1 MKQFC
6 NKDSTNLQNAKWE
19 LKTSALIGN
28 KTTKTKLNNF
38 LEQKQRF
45 LDLRRKR
52 LFELYIKEDLENKT
66 ELETIQETPEQM
78 RRKMEDKLIQL
89 KEQKEKERMLVV
101 QESLGKK
108 FYQAAD
114 ELRKNDSDAFALKCY
129 LEQENQMLD
138 KLQVRQM
145 EKKEEEIF
153 DKLNQLEI
161 KKKRK
166 LAMINLIIFF

>member
-1 MKQFC
+1 MKQYC
-6 NKDSTNLQNAKWE
+6 SKDSTNLQKAKWE
-19 LKTSALIGN
+19 LKTNSILEN
-28 KTTKTKLNNF
+28 QTTKTKFNNF
-38 LEQKQRF
+38 LAQKQRF

-52 LFELYIKEDLENKT
+52 LFDLYIKEDFENKT
-66 ELETIQETPEQM
+66 ELQRIQETPEQV
-78 RRKMEDKLIQL
+78 RKKMEEKLMQL
-89 KEQKEKERMLVV
+89 KEQKEKERKLIVEV
-101 QESLGKK
+101 SLGKK

-145 EKKEEEIF
+145 DRKEEDIF
-153 DKLNQLEI
+153 DKLRQLEI

-166 LAMINLIIFF
+166 